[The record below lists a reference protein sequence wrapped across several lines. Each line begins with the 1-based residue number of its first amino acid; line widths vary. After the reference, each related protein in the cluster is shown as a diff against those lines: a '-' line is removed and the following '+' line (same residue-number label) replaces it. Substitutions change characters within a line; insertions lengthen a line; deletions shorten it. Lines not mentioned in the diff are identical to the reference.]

1 MRSNS
6 KRLVSYNQTDMV
18 YPTVTPYSSGII
30 SRPIVYEHTIYIDEE
45 LVAPSDWRHELE
57 TIRNAAPEDIVI
69 IRINSGGG
77 SDSVMGAFVKAIA
90 ESKAHVIGSIEHT
103 CASAATIIW
112 LACDEYIL
120 STDAEFMCH
129 TASLGY
135 GGKQNNFHEYALFL
149 NEANKRLIEKYYE
162 AFLSEE
168 EIDNILKGSDIWLGA
183 DEIISRLEKRAA
195 HFKAK
200 QEKEQLEAEE
210 AMFAELSADMLSEE
224 ELKDMSKQELIDYIL
239 GKDLEGV
246 AEGETPENQPKQE
259 ASTVWK
265 SSDGLWS
272 SDDADRITLNKD
284 QRVLLCCAEEEGSAF
299 YDGDIWIFD
308 FEKLYQVSKGQ
319 RKALMDEMD
328 YIGFPYNKKSS
339 TSVLGRKFQNYLI
352 SIINEYL
359 EATGSDKIPT
369 L

>member
-30 SRPIVYEHTIYIDEE
+30 SRPIVYEHTVYIDEE

-120 STDAEFMCH
+120 SADAEFMMH
-129 TASLGY
+129 TAQLGY
-135 GGKQNNFHEYALFL
+135 GGKQNNFHEYAVFL

-162 AFLSEE
+162 AFLSPE
-168 EIDNILKGSDIWLGA
+168 EIENILKGSDIWLGA
-183 DEIISRLEKRAA
+183 DEIIQRLEKRSEY
-195 HFKAK
+195 FKAK
-200 QEKEQLEAEE
+200 SEQKQTEEQEAI
-210 AMFAELSADMLSEE
+210 FAELEAGMPSED
-224 ELKDMSKQELIDYIL
+224 ELKEMSKQELIDFIL
-239 GKDLEGV
+239 GKDLEDPEKA
-246 AEGETPENQPKQE
+246 AEVVSEQ
-259 ASTVWK
+259 TVWK

-299 YDGDIWIFD
+299 YDGDIWTFD
-308 FEKLYQVSKGQ
+308 FEELYQVSQEQ
-319 RKALMDEMD
+319 RKELIKEMD
-328 YIGFPYNKKSS
+328 YVGFPYNTKSS

>member
-1 MRSNS
+1 MRSNLQA
-6 KRLVSYNQTDMV
+6 KHNQTDIMFPSV
-18 YPTVTPYSSGII
+18 SPYTSGVI
-30 SRPIVYEHTIYIDEE
+30 SRPVVFEHTVYIDEE
-45 LVAPSDWRHELE
+45 LVNPSDWRHELE
-57 TIRNAAPEDIVI
+57 TIRNAAPDDVVI
-69 IRINSGGG
+69 LRINSGGG

-120 STDAEFMCH
+120 SADAEFMCH

-284 QRVLLCCAEEEGSAF
+284 QRVLLCCAEEGSAF
-299 YDGDIWIFD
+299 YEGDLWTFD
-308 FEKLYQVSKGQ
+308 FEDLYRVTQDQ
-319 RKALMDEMD
+319 RKVLLEEMD
-328 YIGFPYNKKSS
+328 YVGLTYNVKSS